1 MTVGLELP
9 HVPVPLS
16 RLVLGTMTF
25 GDTADRATA
34 AAMVDAALDAGITG
48 VDTANGYAG
57 GESERFLA
65 ELLPGR
71 RDRVVLATK
80 AGIPHPDQGEHA
92 PLSPEGLR
100 AALDGSLKRL
110 GTDHVDLFY
119 LHQPDRRT
127 PLGETLSTL
136 AEFVRAGKVLALGVS
151 NFAAWQI
158 AEVNRVADEV
168 GAPRP
173 VVAQQLHNLLA
184 RRVEEEYTEFAAV
197 TGLRTMVYNPLGGG
211 LLTGRHRFEHAPAGG
226 RFGDSKLAAMYRER
240 YWNEE
245 LFRAVTDLTRIASEA
260 GLPLTDLALRWLLS
274 RPSTDA
280 LLLGGSKVEH
290 LKANIAAA
298 TAGPLPADTLAA
310 CDEVGARLR
319 GPMPAYNR

>member
-34 AAMVDAALDAGITG
+34 AAMLDAALDAGITG

-57 GESERFLA
+57 GESERILA

-92 PLSPEGLR
+92 PLSAEGLR
-100 AALDGSLKRL
+100 AALEGSLKRL

-127 PLGETLSTL
+127 PLAETLATV
-136 AEFVRAGKVLALGVS
+136 AEFVQDGKVLSLGVS

-158 AEVNRVADEV
+158 AELNRVGDEV
-168 GAPRP
+168 GAPARSSPSSCTISSRAASRRSMSSTPPSP
-173 VVAQQLHNLLA
+173 VCA
-184 RRVEEEYTEFAAV
+184 RWSTTRS
-197 TGLRTMVYNPLGGG
+197 
-211 LLTGRHRFEHAPAGG
+211 AGAC
-226 RFGDSKLAAMYRER
+226 S
-240 YWNEE
+240 
-245 LFRAVTDLTRIASEA
+245 
-260 GLPLTDLALRWLLS
+260 P
-274 RPSTDA
+274 
-280 LLLGGSKVEH
+280 
-290 LKANIAAA
+290 AA
-298 TAGPLPADTLAA
+298 TASNRPRRA
-310 CDEVGARLR
+310 GASATRSW
-319 GPMPAYNR
+319 P

>member
-1 MTVGLELP
+1 MTVGLALP

-16 RLVLGTMTF
+16 PLVLGTMTF

-57 GESERFLA
+57 GESERILA

-71 RDRVVLATK
+71 RDQVVLATK

-110 GTDHVDLFY
+110 GTDRVDLFY

-127 PLGETLSTL
+127 PLTETLATI

-158 AEVNRVADEV
+158 AELNRVADEV

-184 RRVEEEYTEFAAV
+184 RRIEEEFTEYAAT

-211 LLTGRHRFEHAPAGG
+211 LLTGRHRFEQAPGDG
-226 RFGDSKLAAMYRER
+226 RFGDSKLAVMYRER
-240 YWNEE
+240 YWNED

-298 TAGPLPADTLAA
+298 SAGPLPVDVLAA